1 MKNESL
7 MKNLIKFLV
16 KPVLAFALPLLVSC
30 NGEEAP
36 QSKPVIDPVVDSRV
50 DSVKTLLENQIQ
62 VMSAVLSGEASVSSC
77 ARQTDGSYRVS
88 FVDGNYFMART
99 EAVTPLF
106 TYVQEGTSKYWA
118 LRNDEGEDEVFTDAS
133 SNRYAV
139 DSQPEFKV
147 ADDDSFSLA
156 FEQSQ
161 FALGYTL
168 DDAVQAFGLAVHSD
182 VDGTIYAVTLSF
194 GEDKEYT
201 FGIQGYAGVK
211 LRLPDSE
218 DALAEYYVGSGSSVS
233 VVLDIKGGV
242 EYDLRISEG
251 WSASAQE
258 REGVTYVGI
267 TAPETAEEASTV
279 LEVVIGGDYTA
290 ASAVFSTNP
299 FRSIFASSVNAVVNP
314 YNGVAAYAYGLC
326 PLSEYSEASV
336 RELASGALSSET
348 GNVASAAVCV
358 PFAQIL
364 GAELQEDVQY
374 VLWACPEQNVTDGAV
389 YTYEFKKIVSD
400 IVIGKQ
406 GFIDADIEVTMEN
419 AGALFAGVTMKTADA
434 KENVI
439 FLINN
444 SIYDSLAV
452 AAVPY
457 EYKGKASEFCPLP
470 DQQPVTIE
478 PDAEY
483 VVWLAPAVN
492 GDYEY
497 TEADVIF
504 REFKTT
510 GVVAGGSLRLT
521 ADDANT
527 IVAASSIT
535 VPVSCEGAAMIYYNC
550 VKVDVDNMPGPDATN
565 EEKYK
570 YAFVDN
576 SGSKSERF
584 DDTDIVVKGLEPKTE
599 YQLYAVAV
607 DENGRYGEV
616 YCKTFETQT
625 LTFDTSITLTVEDVA
640 IKSSY
645 VTLKITSTGDLSEY
659 IYWFGTQKECVNRFG
674 SILTND
680 ISRKMA
686 LNPDDFKSG
695 QISQD
700 GTITFDG
707 LIKETSYVLAIMEM
721 GEQNYTKAKVYFVT
735 TLSADLGQIVWAG
748 TDAWN
753 AAKESVKIRWIE
765 GAFEQGFSGM
775 FSSYAFEFSC
785 QTDMTACVVCGS
797 DTYYDDFINV
807 EDAMINIEQAAG
819 ERYDNGTPRKNKD
832 GSDLEP
838 GYYKGGEWIP
848 SGGMMNVYDYY
859 VHGIPQFGT
868 LTYFYAGYKIGQEG
882 CWDWDEGCA
891 HYQRAKEKIA
901 EWLTIEKWKNYGSTR
916 GVEGE
921 ELEAYAKS
929 YLQAYKP
936 FYEDMEPIIFVN
948 DGSPIK
954 VVTGSAIGV
963 NEKGEVHDRVIVMF
977 KDKQGNYYEPMLFEV
992 PNYFKS
998 QN

>member
-1 MKNESL
+1 

-50 DSVKTLLENQIQ
+50 DSVKTLLESQIR
-62 VMSAVLSGEASVSSC
+62 VMSAVLTGEASVSSC

-106 TYVQEGTSKYWA
+106 TYVQEGASKYWA
-118 LRNDEGEDEVFTDAS
+118 LRNDEGEDGVFTDAS
-133 SNRYAV
+133 SNRYALEN
-139 DSQPEFKV
+139 QPEFNV
-147 ADDDSFSLA
+147 ADDDSFSLV

-194 GEDKEYT
+194 GADKEYT
-201 FGIQGYAGVK
+201 FGVHGYAGVK
-211 LRLPDSE
+211 LRLQDSE
-218 DALAEYYVGSGSSVS
+218 YALAEYYVGSGSSVS

-242 EYDLRISEG
+242 EYDLRINEG
-251 WSASAQE
+251 WAASVQV
-258 REGVTYVGI
+258 REEVTYVDI
-267 TAPETAEEASTV
+267 TAPEASEDASAV

-290 ASAVFSTNP
+290 ASTVLSTNP
-299 FRSIFASSVNAVVNP
+299 FRSIFSSSVNAVVNP
-314 YNGVAAYAYGLC
+314 YKGVSTYAYGLC
-326 PLSEYSEASV
+326 PRSEYTESSV
-336 RELASGALSSET
+336 RELASGALSSGT

-364 GAELQEDVQY
+364 GSDLQEDVQY

-389 YTYEFKKIVSD
+389 YTYEFKKIISD
-400 IVIGKQ
+400 IVIGEP
-406 GFIDADIEVTMEN
+406 GFLDADIEVTVDN
-419 AGALFAGVTMKTADA
+419 AGALFAGVTRKEENT
-434 KENVI
+434 KENI
-439 FLINN
+439 LFQINN

-452 AAVPY
+452 AAMSY

-470 DQQPVTIE
+470 DQQPVTIKPE
-478 PDAEY
+478 TEY

-510 GVVAGGSLRLT
+510 GVVAGGSLVVT

-527 IVAASSIT
+527 ILAASSIT

-550 VKVDVDNMPGPDATN
+550 IEADPDYMPGPDATN

-576 SGSKSERF
+576 SGSLSERS
-584 DDTDIVVKGLEPKTE
+584 DEADIVAKGLQPKTT
-599 YQLYAVAV
+599 YQLYVVAV
-607 DENGRYGEV
+607 DEDGRYGEV
-616 YCKTFETQT
+616 YCKNFETQK
-625 LTFDTSITLTVEDVA
+625 LTYDTSITLTVEDVA

-645 VTLKITSTGDLSEY
+645 ITLKITSTGDLSEY
-659 IYWFGTQKECVNRFG
+659 IYWFGTQKECEVKFR
-674 SILTND
+674 SILVND
-680 ISRKMA
+680 ISKQMA

-707 LIKETSYVLAIMEM
+707 LTKETSYVLAIMEK
-721 GEQNYTKAKVYFVT
+721 GEQNYTKAKVYFAT
-735 TLSADLGQIVWAG
+735 TLSVDLGQIVKAG
-748 TDAWN
+748 TDTWN
-753 AAKESVKIRWIE
+753 AAKEKVKIKWIE
-765 GAFEQGFSGM
+765 NEFGQGFSGM
-775 FSSYAFEFSC
+775 LSSYAFEFSC
-785 QTDMTACVVCGS
+785 QTDLTACVVCGS
-797 DTYYDDFINV
+797 DTYYEDFINV
-807 EDAMINIEQAAG
+807 EDAMIDIEQVAG
-819 ERYDNGTPRKNKD
+819 ERYDNGTPRYDKD
-832 GSDLEP
+832 GKDILEP
-838 GYYKGGEWIP
+838 GYYKDGEWRP
-848 SGGMMNVYDYY
+848 SGGMLNVYDFY

-901 EWLTIEKWKNYGSTR
+901 EFLTLEKWREDARPYGL
-916 GVEGE
+916 EGK
-921 ELEAYAKS
+921 ELEDYAKS
-929 YLQAYKP
+929 YLDAYKP
-936 FYEDMEPIIFVN
+936 YYEDAEPIIFVN
-948 DGSPIK
+948 DGSPVRIINRE
-954 VVTGSAIGV
+954 AIGV
-963 NEKGEVHDRVIVMF
+963 DDKGYVPDRVIVMF